1 MARRSFQEGCVFK
14 RGRRKKVWV
23 GRWSEYVVDEDGGD
37 RRVLKSEVL
46 GPVSELSRGDAKER
60 LRERLRRDGNGRKQ
74 RPADVTF
81 QVFIETWWKP
91 AVFPTYKESTR
102 EQCELALKNHL
113 IPHFGRHKLREI
125 TKADVQVFV
134 GKLLETL
141 APDTVRTIRRYLGKI
156 ISTAVEWL
164 YVDQNVTQGIRL
176 PAPRRREPP
185 FLTPEQFQK
194 LLAGLPEKV
203 RVMILLVMMTSMRV
217 CEILALRWRRVDLRT
232 GTLRISERFYRGDF
246 SSVKTKKSDR
256 DLPLGSVALETLKN
270 WRLKHK
276 GGPDDLV
283 FASRTGRPMSDGNLR
298 RRVIYP
304 TCDRLRV
311 PRVSWHGFRHLH
323 SSLLAY
329 LGIPVSVAQAQLGHA
344 DPRITLEIYT
354 HMASGAQR
362 EAVEKLERFL
372 LFPICS
378 QIGEKPGT
386 QTVN

>member
-1 MARRSFQEGCVFK
+1 MTRRCFKEGCVFK

-23 GRWSEYVVDEDGGD
+23 GRWSEYVADESGGV

-46 GPVSELSRGDAKER
+46 GPVAELSRGDAKER
-60 LRERLRRDGNGRKQ
+60 LRERLRRDGNGRKG

-81 QVFIETWWKP
+81 QVFVETWWKP
-91 AVFPTYKESTR
+91 AVFPTYKNSTR
-102 EQCELALKNHL
+102 QQYTLALKTHL
-113 IPHFGRHKLREI
+113 IPQFGRYKLREI
-125 TKADVQVFV
+125 TNADVQAFM

-141 APDTVRTIRRYLGKI
+141 APDTVRTIRRYLSKI
-156 ISTAVEWL
+156 LSTAMEWS
-164 YVDQNVTQGIRL
+164 YVDQDVTRGIRL

-194 LLAGLPEKV
+194 LLTGLPEKV

-232 GTLRISERFYRGDF
+232 GTLRITERFYRGDF
-246 SSVKTKKSDR
+246 STVKSRRSDR

-270 WRLKHK
+270 WREKRK

-283 FASRTGRPMSDGNLR
+283 FATRTGKPMSDGNLR

-304 TCDRLRV
+304 TCDRLRI

-329 LGIPVSVAQAQLGHA
+329 LGIPVSVAQAQLG
-344 DPRITLEIYT
+344 RT
-354 HMASGAQR
+354 R
-362 EAVEKLERFL
+362 ESRWRSIRTWLRVLSEKRWNDWNAFY
-372 LFPICS
+372 CS
-378 QIGEKPGT
+378 QVVPKLRWSRLRKW
-386 QTVN
+386 